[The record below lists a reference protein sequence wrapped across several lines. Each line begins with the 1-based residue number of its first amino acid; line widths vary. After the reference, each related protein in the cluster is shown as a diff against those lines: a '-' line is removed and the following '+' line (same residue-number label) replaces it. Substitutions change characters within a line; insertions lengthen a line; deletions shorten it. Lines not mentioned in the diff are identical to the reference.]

1 MSHLLSSQGDE
12 VCQALHL
19 LFLLKTETL
28 YEEIVQFCRNLFFCF
43 FFCRENI
50 VNNYCKRSVGIAKDC
65 QPLALWKVLEF
76 LVTDTPANPNTYFS
90 SLSVC
95 AVSALIVSSLCLLLF
110 FLWIVVFLLLF
121 FFLQEQSLFSVS
133 FVIFFQLVD
142 LGIFPYCSVIFY
154 VCE

>member
-1 MSHLLSSQGDE
+1 MSHLFSSQGDE

-28 YEEIVQFCRNLFFCF
+28 YEEIVWFCRNLFFCF
-43 FFCRENI
+43 FFCRGNI

-95 AVSALIVSSLCLLLF
+95 AVSALIVSSLCLLFFSVDTRVFAFFFFRSRVCFLWVLWVF
-110 FLWIVVFLLLF
+110 FLASRSWNFSLL
-121 FFLQEQSLFSVS
+121 Q
-133 FVIFFQLVD
+133 
-142 LGIFPYCSVIFY
+142 CSILS
-154 VCE
+154 

>member
-28 YEEIVQFCRNLFFCF
+28 YEEIVWFCRNLFFCF
-43 FFCRENI
+43 FFCRGNI

-76 LVTDTPANPNTYFS
+76 LVTDAPANPNTYFS

-95 AVSALIVSSLCLLLF
+95 AVSALIVSSLCLLFFSVDTRVFAFFFFRSRVCFLWVLWVF
-110 FLWIVVFLLLF
+110 FLASRSWNFSLL
-121 FFLQEQSLFSVS
+121 Q
-133 FVIFFQLVD
+133 
-142 LGIFPYCSVIFY
+142 CSILS
-154 VCE
+154 

>member
-28 YEEIVQFCRNLFFCF
+28 YEEIVWFCRNLFFCF
-43 FFCRENI
+43 FFCRGNI

-95 AVSALIVSSLCLLLF
+95 AVSALIVSSLCLLF
-110 FLWIVVFLLLF
+110 FSVDTRVFAFFFFRCRVCFLWVLWIF
-121 FFLQEQSLFSVS
+121 FF
-133 FVIFFQLVD
+133 
-142 LGIFPYCSVIFY
+142 
-154 VCE
+154 

>member
-28 YEEIVQFCRNLFFCF
+28 YEEIVWFCRNLFFCF
-43 FFCRENI
+43 FFCRGNI

-95 AVSALIVSSLCLLLF
+95 AVSALIVSSLCLLFFSVDTRVFAFFFFRSRVCFLWVLWVF
-110 FLWIVVFLLLF
+110 FLACRSWNFSLL
-121 FFLQEQSLFSVS
+121 Q
-133 FVIFFQLVD
+133 
-142 LGIFPYCSVIFY
+142 CSILS
-154 VCE
+154 

>member
-28 YEEIVQFCRNLFFCF
+28 YEEIVWFCRNLFFCF
-43 FFCRENI
+43 FFCRGNI
-50 VNNYCKRSVGIAKDC
+50 VSNYCKRSVGIAKDC

-95 AVSALIVSSLCLLLF
+95 AVSALIVSSLCLLF
-110 FLWIVVFLLLF
+110 FSVDTRVFAFFFSGVESVFCEFCEF
-121 FFLQEQSLFSVS
+121 FFLASRSWNFSLL
-133 FVIFFQLVD
+133 Q
-142 LGIFPYCSVIFY
+142 CSILS
-154 VCE
+154 

>member
-28 YEEIVQFCRNLFFCF
+28 YEEIVWFCRNLFFCF
-43 FFCRENI
+43 FFCRGNI

-76 LVTDTPANPNTYFS
+76 LVTDAPANPNTYFS

-95 AVSALIVSSLCLLLF
+95 AVSALIVSSLCLLF
-110 FLWIVVFLLLF
+110 FSVDTRVFAF
-121 FFLQEQSLFSVS
+121 FFSGVESV
-133 FVIFFQLVD
+133 FCEFCEFF
-142 LGIFPYCSVIFY
+142 F
-154 VCE
+154 

>member
-28 YEEIVQFCRNLFFCF
+28 YEEIVWFCRNLFFCF
-43 FFCRENI
+43 FFCRGNI

-95 AVSALIVSSLCLLLF
+95 AVSALIVSSLCLLF
-110 FLWIVVFLLLF
+110 FSVDTRVFAF
-121 FFLQEQSLFSVS
+121 FFSGVESVFCEFCEFFFFS
-133 FVIFFQLVD
+133 
-142 LGIFPYCSVIFY
+142 
-154 VCE
+154 

>member
-28 YEEIVQFCRNLFFCF
+28 YEEIVWFCRNLFFCF
-43 FFCRENI
+43 FFCRGNI

-65 QPLALWKVLEF
+65 QPLALWKVLGF

-95 AVSALIVSSLCLLLF
+95 AVSALIVSSLCLLCF
-110 FLWIVVFLLLF
+110 SVDTRVFAF
-121 FFLQEQSLFSVS
+121 FFSGVESV
-133 FVIFFQLVD
+133 FCEFCEFF
-142 LGIFPYCSVIFY
+142 F
-154 VCE
+154 

>member
-28 YEEIVQFCRNLFFCF
+28 YEEIVWFCRNLFFCF
-43 FFCRENI
+43 FFCRGNI

-76 LVTDTPANPNTYFS
+76 LVTDTPADPNTYFS

-95 AVSALIVSSLCLLLF
+95 AVSALIVSSLCLLF
-110 FLWIVVFLLLF
+110 FSVDTRVFAF
-121 FFLQEQSLFSVS
+121 FFSGVE
-133 FVIFFQLVD
+133 FVFCEFCEFF
-142 LGIFPYCSVIFY
+142 F
-154 VCE
+154 